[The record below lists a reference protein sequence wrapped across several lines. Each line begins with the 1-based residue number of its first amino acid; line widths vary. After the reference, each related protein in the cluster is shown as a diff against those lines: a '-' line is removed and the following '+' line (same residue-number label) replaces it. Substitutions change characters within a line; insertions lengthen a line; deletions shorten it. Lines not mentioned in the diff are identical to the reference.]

1 MDVTTKKIVNILRS
15 LDAEFEVNE
24 DEILL
29 DDVGGD
35 IFVMDGDVYFVH
47 GNEEPYLP
55 ADKVEQ
61 NLEAVIKDYI
71 TVAPEDF
78 YKTREKYGLV
88 GD

>member
-1 MDVTTKKIVNILRS
+1 
-15 LDAEFEVNE
+15 
-24 DEILL
+24 
-29 DDVGGD
+29 
-35 IFVMDGDVYFVH
+35 MDGDVYFIH

-71 TVAPEDF
+71 TCAPEDF

>member
-1 MDVTTKKIVNILRS
+1 MDTTTKKIVNILRD

-24 DEILL
+24 DGIRLE
-29 DDVGGD
+29 DVGGD

-47 GNEEPYLP
+47 GNEEPHLP